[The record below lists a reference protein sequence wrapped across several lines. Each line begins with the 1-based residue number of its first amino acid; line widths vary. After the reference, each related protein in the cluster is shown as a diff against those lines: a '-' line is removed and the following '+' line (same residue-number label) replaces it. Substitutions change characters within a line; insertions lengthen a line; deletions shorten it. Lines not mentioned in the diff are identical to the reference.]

1 MQENI
6 LELFRP
12 IKNLIFD
19 VDGVLATEHLLV
31 TEEGKLL
38 RQMNSKDGFALKT
51 AIDKGYNVIII
62 TGGASQGVAKRLWGL
77 GIKEVHYG
85 IHDKLP
91 KYNELQQQFNLKK
104 EETLYMG
111 DDMVDYEVMQQVG
124 LPCCPANAIPEIQ
137 AISKYI
143 SLKTGGNGCARD
155 VIEKVLKL
163 NNHWF

>member
-1 MQENI
+1 MSENI

-31 TEEGKLL
+31 TEEGHLL

-51 AIDKGYNVIII
+51 ALDKGYTIIII
-62 TGGASQGVAKRLWGL
+62 TGGASMGVAKRLWGL
-77 GIKEVHYG
+77 GIEQVHYG
-85 IHDKLP
+85 IHNKQS

-111 DDMVDYEVMQQVG
+111 DDMVDFEVMQLVG
-124 LPCCPANAIPEIQ
+124 LPCCPANAVSEIQ
-137 AISKYI
+137 QISKYI
-143 SLKTGGNGCARD
+143 SPFNGGYGCVRD

-163 NNHWF
+163 NNQWY